1 MSNGIE
7 NAEQYLSGLCL
18 ELNLRL
24 FCDMEPVS
32 DGFPQRILWVE
43 GITVLNEE
51 ERNLVCECEEKY
63 CPEED
68 ILENGKEPAF
78 SEQIKYM
85 LEKIKGYLRKLWKK
99 KGR

>member
-43 GITVLNEE
+43 EITMLNEE
-51 ERNLVCECEEKY
+51 KG
-63 CPEED
+63 
-68 ILENGKEPAF
+68 ILEDGKEPVF

-85 LEKIKGYLRKLWKK
+85 LEKIKDYFRKFWKK